1 MHACSVGSDSA
12 TPWAVDLV
20 APLFMEFSRQEFWSG
35 LPFSTSGNLPNPGIK
50 PVFPVFLHW
59 LEDSLPLSHQEAL
72 RILIGSFLMPL
83 TLQGD
88 LTVSKRHR
96 SRGIFDFCPHCAR
109 PCPEHERHTHW
120 TESIPDLRE
129 LRDLLRT
136 ETS

>member
-59 LEDSLPLSHQEAL
+59 PEDSLPLSHQEAL
-72 RILIGSFLMPL
+72 RILIGSLLMPL

-96 SRGIFDFCPHCAR
+96 SRGLFVPIVLDPVLSMR
-109 PCPEHERHTHW
+109 GTHIGQSPSL
-120 TESIPDLRE
+120 TLGSS
-129 LRDLLRT
+129 
-136 ETS
+136 ETC